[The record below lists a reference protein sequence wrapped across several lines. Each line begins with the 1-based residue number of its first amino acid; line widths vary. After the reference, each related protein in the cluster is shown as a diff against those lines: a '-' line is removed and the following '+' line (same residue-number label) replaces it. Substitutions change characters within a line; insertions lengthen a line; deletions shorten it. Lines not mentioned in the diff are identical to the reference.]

1 MARPSTSALSRLALL
16 LLSAALLAPA
26 AVAQSTGVTNWVDY
40 LHLTTSAEVA
50 RVENIS
56 RTSYEPTRKDA
67 TTFAVDVGGSIPRQ
81 LAPSVLFAGSGELS
95 SLFVS
100 DYELT
105 NHVTATGRLTLQKK
119 FGLGP
124 QTWVLQA
131 TVSGGY
137 KAARLDDDQ
146 GFTTEAGFQLSKRV
160 LSNLRFA
167 GSARWLEHDAK
178 SAVFDLNQFTYG
190 LDVQWD
196 ITEHWT
202 LSGNA
207 SWLKGDLVANAAPFV
222 WSQMLAGAFGPAI
235 FNSYTSRPW
244 SVTDLYGPG
253 WVSYNVEGDV
263 DLWSVT
269 LTYAWTDQLS
279 LDLRYN
285 AAFVVNQVGVTY
297 PTSAWALKLGYRF

>member
-1 MARPSTSALSRLALL
+1 MARPSTSPLSRLALL
-16 LLSAALLAPA
+16 LLPAAALAPA
-26 AVAQSTGVTNWVDY
+26 ASAQSTGVNWVDY

-56 RTSYEPTRKDA
+56 RTSFEPTRKDA

-81 LAPSVLFAGSGELS
+81 LAPSVLFLGSGELS

-100 DYELT
+100 DYELN

-124 QTWVLQA
+124 QAWVLQA
-131 TVSGGY
+131 TARGGY

-146 GFTTEAGFQLSKRV
+146 GFTSEAGLQLAKRV
-160 LSNLRFA
+160 LPNLRLN
-167 GSARWLEHDAK
+167 GSIRWLEHDAK

-190 LDVQWD
+190 LDAQWD
-196 ITEHWT
+196 INEHWS
-202 LSGNA
+202 LAGSA
-207 SWLKGDLVANAAPFV
+207 SWLQGDIVANAAPGV
-222 WSQMLAGAFGPAI
+222 WWQMLAGAFGPEI

-263 DLWSVT
+263 DLWSLT
-269 LTYAWTDQLS
+269 LTYAWTDHLS
-279 LDLRYN
+279 VDLRYN
-285 AAFVVNQVGVTY
+285 SAFVVNQVGVTY

>member
-16 LLSAALLAPA
+16 LLPAATLAPTA
-26 AVAQSTGVTNWVDY
+26 SAQSTGVNWVDY

-56 RTSYEPTRKDA
+56 RTSFEPTRKDA

-81 LAPSVLFAGSGELS
+81 LAPSVLFLGSGELS

-100 DYELT
+100 DYELN

-124 QTWVLQA
+124 QAWVLQA
-131 TVSGGY
+131 TASGGY

-146 GFTTEAGFQLSKRV
+146 GFTTEAGLQLAKRV
-160 LSNLRFA
+160 LPNLRLN
-167 GSARWLEHDAK
+167 GSIRWLEHDAK

-196 ITEHWT
+196 INEHWS
-202 LSGNA
+202 LAGSA
-207 SWLKGDLVANAAPFV
+207 SWLQGDIVANAAPGV
-222 WSQMLAGAFGPAI
+222 WWQMLAGAFGPEI

-263 DLWSVT
+263 DLWSLT
-269 LTYAWTDQLS
+269 LTYAWTDHLS
-279 LDLRYN
+279 VDLRYN
-285 AAFVVNQVGVTY
+285 SAFVVNQVGVTY

>member
-1 MARPSTSALSRLALL
+1 MARPPTSALSRLALL
-16 LLSAALLAPA
+16 LLPAGLLAPA
-26 AVAQSTGVTNWVDY
+26 APAQSTGVSWVDY

-56 RTSYEPTRKDA
+56 RTSFEPTRQDA
-67 TTFAVDVGGSIPRQ
+67 TTFAVDLGGSLPRQ
-81 LAPSVLFAGSGELS
+81 LAPSVLFLGSGELS

-100 DYELT
+100 NYELT
-105 NHVTATGRLTLQKK
+105 NHVTATGHLTLQKK

-124 QTWVLQA
+124 QAWVLQA

-146 GFTTEAGFQLSKRV
+146 GFTTEAGLQLAKRV
-160 LSNLRFA
+160 LPNLRLN
-167 GSARWLEHDAK
+167 GSVRWLEHDAE

-190 LDVQWD
+190 LDAQWD
-196 ITEHWT
+196 INERWT
-202 LSGNA
+202 LAGNA
-207 SWLKGDLVANAAPFV
+207 SWLQGTIVANAAPAV
-222 WSQMLAGAFGPAI
+222 WSQMLAGAFGSTI

-253 WVSYNVEGDV
+253 WVSYNIDGDV

-269 LTYAWTDQLS
+269 LTYAWSDQLS
-279 LDLRYN
+279 ADLRYD

>member
-1 MARPSTSALSRLALL
+1 MALPSTPALSRLALL

-26 AVAQSTGVTNWVDY
+26 APAQSTGATWIDY
-40 LHLTTSAEVA
+40 LHPTASVELA

-56 RTSYEPTRKDA
+56 RTSFEPTRKDA
-67 TTFAVDVGGSIPRQ
+67 NTFAVEVGGSIPRQ
-81 LAPSVLFAGSGELS
+81 LTPSVLFLGTGELS

-105 NHVTATGRLTLQKK
+105 NHVSATGRLMLQQK

-124 QTWVLQA
+124 EAWVLQG

-146 GFTTEAGFQLSKRV
+146 GVTTEAALNLAKRI
-160 LSNLRFA
+160 LPNLRLN
-167 GSARWLEHDAK
+167 GSVRWLEHDAA

-190 LDVQWD
+190 LDAQWD
-196 ITEHWT
+196 INARWT
-202 LSGNA
+202 LAGNA
-207 SWLKGDLVANAAPFV
+207 SWLQGDIVANAAPAV
-222 WSQMLAGAFGPAI
+222 WSQMLAGAFGSTI

-244 SVTDLYGPG
+244 SVTDLYGDG
-253 WVSYNVEGDV
+253 WVSYNVDGDV

-269 LTYAWTDQLS
+269 LTYAWTNQLTV
-279 LDLRYN
+279 DLRYN
-285 AAFVVNQVGVTY
+285 SAFVVNQVGVTY
-297 PTSAWALKLGYRF
+297 PSSAWALKLGYRF